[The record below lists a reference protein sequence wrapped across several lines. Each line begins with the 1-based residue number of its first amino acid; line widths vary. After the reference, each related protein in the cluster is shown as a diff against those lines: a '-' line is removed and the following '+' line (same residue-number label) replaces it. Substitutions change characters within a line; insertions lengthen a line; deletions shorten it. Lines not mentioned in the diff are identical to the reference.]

1 MASNENFYK
10 RLRSLSGISDKLN
23 ESKGLDTRTLV
34 NFERSKDG
42 TAYGIV
48 KENHNYFIKKS
59 LVKGDALKAS
69 DFTHINGIENKG
81 RYEFKSLSEAEK
93 QRNFYVK
100 GINEAW
106 DQGGVFLKED
116 HATSSAPKLDVKED
130 INSFL
135 KSRINEGKKSI
146 DIDREKKFKTNLTP
160 TKTET
165 SKRGLMPEAAD
176 VAVKKALGLLKEEA
190 IVTSDSEIKDKDKVS
205 EKSGKEE
212 STSPINDK
220 NAKKEADKAT
230 GTGKKDA
237 NKKGDDSK
245 SIAVNQANKTLK
257 ENEDLSTADSQIV
270 INDSPAN
277 SKASKEAAQAPINDE
292 NAKKEAEK
300 RDAKGSASAA
310 ISNNADEQ
318 EESDPFEDKENVG
331 EGDSDIVSEDVNK
344 GKPFDKKSAGGKD
357 IVAAD
362 SDQKDGDKIA
372 NKSGHEKPEA
382 PYNNYN
388 QPEKGHKAQKGV
400 ELKAKASEKD
410 IVSEGDIITADSEQK
425 ESDVVANKTKVNLPK
440 KTGKS
445 EITADSELNASKAL
459 ANMTKTKLPNPIA
472 EGADLSTA
480 DSEIDAT
487 SSLANDVSEAGDDG
501 EAELDAAAAA
511 LGDLDVAAAEE
522 PAAEPVADAGVED
535 APETEEQGGEDA
547 AALAASNDSE
557 QGGGEDALAADAEGD
572 GQAEEPVADD
582 AGEAGGEDLMTKE
595 IEKLVGKLTQKVRN
609 TDLTPDQAK
618 GFLKSLIDSFEN
630 DLGEVDV
637 EDRKQMSDKI
647 LKAQTG
653 NIGDDDGS
661 GEEEVDTDAGQDVET
676 GMDKSAEAAID
687 SKIEDL
693 NAGGDA
699 ENPAGEP
706 AAADAGVE
714 EPVKEM
720 AEMSDDMCSE
730 CGTFESYMEARGYSK
745 DSLSECSASEMG
757 NLVSSYAQAHDEGL
771 NDGDF
776 ESVALYVTPEVANEV
791 KEYGQ
796 GGFIEKLQPYLENIS
811 EDQQVQFGAHEPML
825 SPVEEDAEDGVEDVA
840 SEIEGGEDVVA
851 SEIEGSEDIAAEP
864 IGFAQTAQTL
874 GAGVAKPTGAGT
886 KSVEIDLNNG
896 KVSVQV
902 SESEQKIRKYVRA
915 KLEELDGKR
924 KPSMNESKKS
934 ESLKKLD
941 RLIEQQWK
949 LNGKNIENVIAKEF
963 SKNGKK

>member
-1 MASNENFYK
+1 MTSNENFYK
-10 RLRSLSGISDKLN
+10 RLRSLSGINDKIN

-59 LVKGDALKAS
+59 LVKGDTLKAS
-69 DFTHINGIENKG
+69 DFTYINGIENKG

-106 DQGGVFLKED
+106 DQGGVFLKEE
-116 HATSSAPKLDVKED
+116 HSSTTSSPKLDVKD
-130 INSFL
+130 DVNSFL
-135 KSRINEGKKSI
+135 KSRITEGKRSL
-146 DIDREKKFKTNLTP
+146 DIDREKKFKTNLAP
-160 TKTET
+160 TKVEP
-165 SKRGLMPEAAD
+165 SRRGLMPEAAD

-190 IVTSDSEIKDKDKVS
+190 IVTADSEIKDKDKVS

-212 STSPINDK
+212 STAPINDK
-220 NAKKEADKAT
+220 NAKTKADKAT
-230 GTGKKDA
+230 ATGKKDA

-245 SIAVNQANKTLK
+245 SIAVNQANKALK
-257 ENEDLSTADSQIV
+257 EGEDLSTADSQIV

-277 SKASKEAAQAPINDE
+277 SKASKESAQAPINDE

-310 ISNNADEQ
+310 ISNNTDEQ
-318 EESDPFEDKENVG
+318 EESEPFEDKENAG
-331 EGDSDIVSEDVNK
+331 EEQSDIVSEDVSK

-362 SDQKDGDKIA
+362 SDQKDADKIA

-388 QPEKGHKAQKGV
+388 QPEKGHKMQKGA
-400 ELKAKASEKD
+400 ELKADASEKA
-410 IVSEGDIITADSEQK
+410 IVSESDIITADSEQK
-425 ESDVVANKTKVNLPK
+425 ESDVVANKIKVNLPK

-445 EITADSELNASKAL
+445 EITADSEINASKAL

-480 DSEIDAT
+480 DSEIDAA
-487 SSLANDVSEAGDDG
+487 SSLANDVNEAGDDG
-501 EAELDAAAAA
+501 ESELDAAAAA
-511 LGDLDVAAAEE
+511 LDDLDVATAEK
-522 PAAEPVADAGVED
+522 PAATPVADAGTD
-535 APETEEQGGEDA
+535 AAPETGEEESGEDV
-547 AALAASNDSE
+547 AALAAAED
-557 QGGGEDALAADAEGD
+557 GGDDDVALAGDAE
-572 GQAEEPVADD
+572 
-582 AGEAGGEDLMTKE
+582 GGEDLMTKE

-618 GFLKSLIDSFEN
+618 GFLKSLISSFEN
-630 DLGEVDV
+630 DLGEIEV
-637 EDRKQMSDKI
+637 EDRKEMSDKI
-647 LKAQTG
+647 LKAKTG
-653 NIGDDDGS
+653 NIGDDEG
-661 GEEEVDTDAGQDVET
+661 GEEEVADAGQDVET
-676 GMDKSAEAAID
+676 GMDKSAKAAID

-693 NAGGDA
+693 NAGGDS
-699 ENPAGEP
+699 ETPAGEP
-706 AAADAGVE
+706 TPDTGVE

-745 DSLSECSASEMG
+745 DNLSECSASEMG
-757 NLVSSYAQAHDEGL
+757 NLVSSYAQAYDEGL

-796 GGFIEKLQPYLENIS
+796 GGFIEKLQPFLEKIS
-811 EDQQVQFGAHEPML
+811 EEQQVQFGAHEPML
-825 SPVEEDAEDGVEDVA
+825 SPVEEDAEDDAAAEVEA
-840 SEIEGGEDVVA
+840 SAEFDGGEDV
-851 SEIEGSEDIAAEP
+851 AAEP
-864 IGFAQTAQTL
+864 VADEPVAAEPAGFAPIAQTL
-874 GAGVAKPTGAGT
+874 GAGLPKPAGAGT
-886 KSVEIDLNNG
+886 KSVEVDLNNG
-896 KVSVQV
+896 RVSLQV
-902 SESEQKIRKYVRA
+902 SESEMKIRKYVRA

-924 KPSMNESKKS
+924 KPSVNESTKS

-949 LNGKNIENVIAKEF
+949 LH
-963 SKNGKK
+963 GKKKY